1 MECDFKYPSNPNF
14 DPATIV
20 QNNTLNVTKVGLLKE
35 QLYCKPSFKVNEGK
49 ILSSKSASKKLG
61 FSFLLDPQLNDQ
73 LSDGGGGRLVKNFFD
88 GFKVRFSKNK
98 TQYLRLRLFDS
109 DFNMLSQCSL
119 NVL

>member
-1 MECDFKYPSNPNF
+1 MVCDFNNPSNQNF

-35 QLYCKPSFKVNEGK
+35 QLSCKPSFKVNEGK

-88 GFKVRFSKNK
+88 GFKVHIIKN
-98 TQYLRLRLFDS
+98 
-109 DFNMLSQCSL
+109 
-119 NVL
+119 